1 MHFATSTTTTLLVV
15 RLADLL
21 AALGV
26 LLVVTLA
33 VEHLAALL
41 GGEVLLAL
49 VGLGLATLLVV
60 LLGGLLDIG
69 NTHCTEL
76 ALLGGPASL
85 LKALAL
91 LGLLGLLLRNDRT
104 PLVVLQVF
112 LHQTTGSTLGG
123 AVHNLGA
130 RTLCLNILHFAIK

>member
-1 MHFATSTTTTLLVV
+1 MIRPTH
-15 RLADLL
+15 LA

-33 VEHLAALL
+33 VKHLAALL

-49 VGLGLATLLVV
+49 VGLRLGTLLVV
-60 LLGGLLDIG
+60 LLGRLLGVGD
-69 NTHCTEL
+69 THCAEL
-76 ALLGGPASL
+76 SLLGGPAGL

-91 LGLLGLLLRNDRT
+91 LGLLGLLLRNDGT

-123 AVHNLGA
+123 TVHNLGA